1 MSKILFRPEDYRALS
16 EAERELLAEG
26 YLKAIEVVRK
36 NVTPKG
42 FSACSLVDNS
52 VQGTDANYR
61 SVWARDGA
69 LTALWTLDLEDED
82 IRDAQVATFETLLS
96 KQAPNGQIPAN
107 VRIDSD
113 EAEYAGVGGIASIDS
128 VMWII
133 IGLVHFCEARGDWSL
148 AERHAARLQK
158 AMDWLAA
165 HDSNNCGLLE
175 IPEAS
180 DWADLFG
187 FSYHVLYDE
196 VLWYRSI
203 DCYARL
209 VERLGDPEKA
219 SGYRKQAAMV
229 RDKFLRTFWP
239 STTGT
244 EGVNSHTFTDAQYSL
259 GDARYLVAQVSP
271 FSFSW
276 RCDVCGNL
284 LAFLTGLLDPE
295 KAMMTFRFLWGCGVN
310 DPGPVKN
317 LYPPVQAG
325 DPEWR
330 SYYTVNLLNLPN
342 HYHNGGLWPFIGSM
356 WVRYIH
362 RLGMPDLAQR
372 ELVKL
377 ARTCQLGMSR
387 PWEFNEWHHG
397 VTGRP
402 MGKAYQAWSAAG
414 FIRACHDLEAVP
426 SEISHAI

>member
-1 MSKILFRPEDYRALS
+1 MAKILFRPEEYRALS
-16 EAERELLAEG
+16 KEERELLSEG

-36 NVTPKG
+36 NVTKRG
-42 FSACSLVDNS
+42 FSACSLADNS
-52 VQGTDANYR
+52 VYGTDENYR

-69 LTALWTLDLEDED
+69 LTALWTLDLEDAD
-82 IRDAQVATFETLLS
+82 IRRAQTDTFETLLS

-107 VRIDSD
+107 VRIDSGIPD
-113 EAEYAGVGGIASIDS
+113 YAGVGGIASIDS

-133 IGLVHFCEARGDWSL
+133 IGLVHLCEARDDWSL
-148 AERHAARLQK
+148 AIKHAAALQK

-196 VLWYRSI
+196 VLWYRSL

-209 VERLGDPEKA
+209 VEKLGDSDKA
-219 SGYRKQAAMV
+219 AAYRKQTAFV
-229 RDKFLRTFWP
+229 REKFLRTFWP
-239 STTGT
+239 TTRQEDGRP
-244 EGVNSHTFTDAQYSL
+244 GHTFTDTQYSL

-284 LAFLTGLLDPE
+284 LAFLTGLLDSE
-295 KAMMTFRFLWGCGVN
+295 RAMMTFRFLWGTGVN

-330 SYYTVNLLNLPN
+330 AYYTVNLLNLPN

-356 WVRYIH
+356 WVRFIH
-362 RLGMPDLAQR
+362 RLGMPELAQR

-377 ARTCQLGMSR
+377 AKTCQLGMTH